1 MTERT
6 FAAWVQP
13 IAEELGNSRAEVSAF
28 ARSAPEELWQM
39 PSGVDDWTCKDVMA
53 HLAAGT
59 GKQHQALLLAVV
71 SKTRVDPNLF
81 GNEEIVN
88 GRDVEER
95 RGQSIDAIIAEYEA
109 DTEELL
115 SLLSQLKEGDQRRR
129 QKGFDQTF
137 GEALPIFRRHELEH
151 LTQLRAAAEGI
162 E

>member
-1 MTERT
+1 MTERV
-6 FAAWVQP
+6 FAPWVQP
-13 IAEELGNSRAEVSAF
+13 IAEELGHRRADVSAF
-28 ARSAPEELWQM
+28 ARSAPEEIWER
-39 PSGVDDWTCKDVMA
+39 PSGVDDWTCKDIMS

-59 GKQHQALLLAVV
+59 GKQHQALVRAVL
-71 SKTRVDPNLF
+71 SNTRVDPNLF
-81 GNEEIVN
+81 GNAEVVN

-95 RGQSIDAIIAEYEA
+95 RAQSIDTIIAEYEA

-115 SLLSQLKEGDQRRR
+115 DLLAQLTEEDQGRR

-137 GEALPIFRRHELEH
+137 GEALPIFGRHELEH